1 MTDAPPDR
9 ASTAGRGAAAWALA
23 AAVIMAVGIAGAFFV
38 APDDV
43 EGDIQKLLY
52 LHVPVA
58 IVSLLAFLVACIAG
72 LVYLR
77 TRDDRLDDVI
87 VVTVGI
93 GLLFVILTMIS
104 GSIWARGFWGT
115 WWRWEDPRLVT
126 YLIIG
131 LIYAAFFVLRSS
143 TEESRRARFSA
154 VFAIIAFVAVPL
166 SFYAVRQ
173 ARDSVHPIAVSSSGL
188 HIDGEIAL
196 WLLVCLVGTA
206 VTFAALTKVELLQR
220 RTRRDLARLRTA
232 LEDDR

>member
-1 MTDAPPDR
+1 MTDAHAETP
-9 ASTAGRGAAAWALA
+9 SGRDAAAWSIA
-23 AAVIMAVGIAGAFFV
+23 AALTMGGGVAGAFWA
-38 APDDV
+38 APEQTD
-43 EGDIQKLLY
+43 GPIQRLVF

-58 IVSLLAFLVACIAG
+58 LVSLLAFLIACVAG
-72 LVYLR
+72 LLYLR
-77 TRDDRLDDVI
+77 TRNDRYDDVI
-87 VVTVGI
+87 AVTVGL
-93 GLLFVILTMIS
+93 GLLFVILTIVS

-173 ARDSVHPIAVSSSGL
+173 ARDTVHPIAVSSDGL
-188 HIDGEIAL
+188 HIDGSIAV
-196 WLLVCLVGTA
+196 WLLICTVGAA
-206 VTFAALTKVELLQR
+206 VTLVALTKVELLQR
-220 RTRRDLARLRTA
+220 RTQRSLARLRAA
-232 LEDDR
+232 LEDAA